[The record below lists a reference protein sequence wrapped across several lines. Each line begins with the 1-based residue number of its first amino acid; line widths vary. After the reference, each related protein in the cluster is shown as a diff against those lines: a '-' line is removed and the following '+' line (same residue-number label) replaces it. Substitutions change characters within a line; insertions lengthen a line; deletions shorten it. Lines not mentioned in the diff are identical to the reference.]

1 MKKPLFILLFM
12 AIVFVSPV
20 FSTDVTIE
28 YLDGYLDI
36 KDGGEWFELYI
47 GETITD
53 ADTIRLDE
61 DSVAELS
68 VSGNKLTLTK
78 PGIYVVGDLLKA
90 SGESRA
96 LGIASVIGN
105 KIRTIVQEPKQAQT
119 AVMGV
124 RGAKADDEL
133 EWMSGD
139 TAELLDTGKDYL
151 AEGEYAEAV
160 EVFEEAYDFADPSEE
175 TEVLF
180 YLGFTNALMG
190 QLRLAVEALE
200 FVEPDPTAE
209 FFVDL
214 ILLKGQLLAETF
226 AYDEAITWLETYS
239 PEIEDMAASQMSYLL
254 VGVSQKGLGNNVE
267 AKEALNEAVDI
278 DSESDA
284 GLAAQS
290 LLSDL

>member
-1 MKKPLFILLFM
+1 MKKSLFM
-12 AIVFVSPV
+12 LFFVAVVFVSPV

-28 YLDGYLDI
+28 YLDGYVDI
-36 KDGGEWFELYI
+36 QDDGEWFELFI

-53 ADTIRLDE
+53 SDTIRLDK
-61 DSVAELS
+61 DSVAELY

-78 PGIYVVGDLLKA
+78 PGVYVVGDLLKA
-90 SGESRA
+90 SGESRS

-105 KIRTIVQEPKQAQT
+105 KIRTIVNEPKQQQT

-124 RGAKADDEL
+124 RGAKADNEL

-139 TAELLDTGKDYL
+139 TAELLETGKDHL
-151 AEGEYAEAV
+151 AEGEYVEAV
-160 EVFEEAYDFADPSEE
+160 DVFEEAYDFADPSEE

-200 FVEPDPTAE
+200 YVEPDPTAE

-226 AYDEAITWLETYS
+226 AYDEAITWLEMYTADFD
-239 PEIEDMAASQMSYLL
+239 DMAAAQMSHLL
-254 VGVSQKGLGNNVE
+254 VGVSQKGLGNSVE
-267 AKEALNEAVDI
+267 AKQALNDAVAI
-278 DSESDA
+278 DSASDA
-284 GLAAQS
+284 GQAAQS

>member
-1 MKKPLFILLFM
+1 MNKPLFILLFLAA
-12 AIVFVSPV
+12 AIVSPL
-20 FSTDVTIE
+20 FSTDVTVE
-28 YLDGYLDI
+28 YLDGFLDI
-36 KDGGEWFELYI
+36 KDGGEWFGLFI

-61 DSVAELS
+61 NSVAELS

-78 PGIYVVGDLLKA
+78 PGTYVVADLLKA
-90 SGESRA
+90 SVESRSV
-96 LGIASVIGN
+96 GIASVIGA

-124 RGAKADDEL
+124 RGAKSDDEL

-139 TAELLDTGKDYL
+139 TAELLETGKKHL
-151 AEGEYAEAV
+151 AEGEFADAV
-160 EVFEEAYDFADPSEE
+160 EIFEEAYDFADPSEE

-200 FVEPDPTAE
+200 FVEPDPTTV

-214 ILLKGQLLAETF
+214 VLLKGQLLAETF
-226 AYDEAITWLETYS
+226 AYDEAISWLEMHS
-239 PEIEDMAASQMSYLL
+239 SDIDDMAATQMSHLL
-254 VGVSQKGLGNNVE
+254 IGVSYKGLGNG
-267 AKEALNEAVDI
+267 AKARQALNEALAI
-278 DSESDA
+278 DSSSDA
-284 GLAAQS
+284 GVAAQS